1 MGTIDLRI
9 KDELLRITQ
18 CLNAAELDYAL
29 CGGLAVAVHGY
40 PRATKDIDLLISP
53 EQLDRVREVLAGLE
67 YDLESGEIPF
77 EKGSEK
83 ERRIFRVSRAVGH
96 ELFTLDLIL
105 VTPVFADV
113 WESREA
119 IEFESQTMHVVSRD
133 GLIKMKRIASRPQ
146 DLADIDALSRLLPP
160 KS

>member
-1 MGTIDLRI
+1 MTVRL

-18 CLNAAELDYAL
+18 CINAAELDYAI

-40 PRATKDIDLLISP
+40 PRATKDIDLLISA
-53 EQLDRVREVLAGLE
+53 EQLERVRKVLASVE

-77 EKGSEK
+77 DKGSAK

-96 ELFTLDLIL
+96 ELFTLDLIV

-119 IEFESQTMHVVSRD
+119 IEFESQRMHVVSRD
-133 GLIKMKRIASRPQ
+133 GLIKMKQVASRPQ
-146 DLADIDALSRLLPP
+146 DLADIDALSRLYPP
-160 KS
+160 

>member
-1 MGTIDLRI
+1 MRL

-18 CLNAAELDYAL
+18 CLNAANLDYAI

-40 PRATKDIDLLISP
+40 PRATKDIDLLIP
-53 EQLDRVREVLAGLE
+53 AEQLERVREVLASVE

-77 EKGSEK
+77 DKGSEK
-83 ERRIFRVSRAVGH
+83 ERKIFRVSRAVGH
-96 ELFTLDLIL
+96 ELFTLDLIV
-105 VTPVFADV
+105 VTPIFADV

-119 IEFESQTMHVVSRD
+119 IEFESQRMHVVSRN
-133 GLIKMKRIASRPQ
+133 GLIRMKQIASRPQ

>member
-1 MGTIDLRI
+1 MEKSNLQI
-9 KDELLRITQ
+9 KEELLRITH
-18 CLNAAELDYAL
+18 CLNSANLDYAL

-40 PRATKDIDLLISP
+40 PRATKDIDLLVSAD
-53 EQLDRVREVLAGLE
+53 QLDRVREVLASIE

-77 EKGSEK
+77 DKGSHK

-113 WESREA
+113 WETRED
-119 IEFESQTMHVVSRD
+119 IELESQRIHVVSIE
-133 GLIKMKRIASRPQ
+133 GLIKMKQLASRPQ
-146 DLADIDALSRLLPP
+146 DLADIDALSKLSPP
-160 KS
+160 KL